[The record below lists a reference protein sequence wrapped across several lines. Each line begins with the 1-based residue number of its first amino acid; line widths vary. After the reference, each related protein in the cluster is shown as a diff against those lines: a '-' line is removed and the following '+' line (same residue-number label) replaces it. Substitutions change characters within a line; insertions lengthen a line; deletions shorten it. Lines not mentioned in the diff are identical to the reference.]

1 MICAQ
6 NRSRITAISLN
17 IVYLLRQV
25 SPFDH
30 STARRGF
37 APICR
42 QTSILS
48 SVQCNFHCRSFCVCV
63 FNIVPPHRR
72 AKKWFRGAQVTLT
85 LNIWSILEYSSV
97 SILLQIENNHRA
109 KKKSLPTFDFLIF
122 KLGLLGSSG
131 PLNQVLMLN
140 DAILTTTRF
149 NSFFRSRLLSV
160 IHKWSLAL
168 KGESWNI
175 LSSWS
180 EEDI

>member
-1 MICAQ
+1 MCTFFGRYRRLIILPPGADLPQFVGKHWFC
-6 NRSRITAISLN
+6 RLCSVI
-17 IVYLLRQV
+17 
-25 SPFDH
+25 
-30 STARRGF
+30 STAGLF
-37 APICR
+37 
-42 QTSILS
+42 
-48 SVQCNFHCRSFCVCV
+48 VCV
-63 FNIVPPHRR
+63 FNIAPPHRR

-109 KKKSLPTFDFLIF
+109 KKKKNLPTFDFLIF